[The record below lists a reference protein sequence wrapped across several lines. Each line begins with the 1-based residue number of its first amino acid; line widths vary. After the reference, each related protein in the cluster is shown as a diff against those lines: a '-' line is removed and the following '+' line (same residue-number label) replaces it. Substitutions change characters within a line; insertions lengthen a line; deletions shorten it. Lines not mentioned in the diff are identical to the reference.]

1 MEHLLLA
8 SSGMPSNIF
17 PWLFLVM
24 MMNRFLRRSPSSRG
38 YLHPQ
43 CQDDQVFVMLQRII
57 YSESHFLDP
66 RFRLLLMSQFGLTIF
81 LMNGLMRPCR
91 LFFYGID
98 RVKRWFPSPPQQ
110 IQRTITILITILS
123 NPLFQKPPFELSFS
137 IKGFSDWDKEF
148 RCRVMKGVLLSIP
161 ADFAELPEFL
171 ALVRHLIVAE
181 NPFWNSLVDVFICNH
196 FDEFPIH
203 RNDDYEKQ
211 CPGAFQNL
219 LTTIKSSTGSQ
230 NLLDFAI
237 LFQLPEEH
245 GGQVIFPND
254 CESFIEVIEKFVTC
268 MFQNLSNLPW
278 IKIEDDTIYFSS
290 IQKLSPDGI
299 ALSQRI
305 MKKLRRVHSLK
316 ISDNLMK
323 LLSDKNFED
332 SPECPECLV
341 YRGFE
346 LLLNLLK
353 LIQESNGV
361 IYAYIH
367 ACILIQ
373 TSTDPQKIW
382 ELRALRDLLTS
393 VIFWMNDESPDSSKY
408 DDSACKNYLY
418 LKEENRDNFEKF
430 LLECLLEP
438 DFLQTLEVLLQCS
451 DDFDLEDFAKVF
463 MDDSKFVEF
472 FRRYIQEKPRTWSR
486 A

>member
-1 MEHLLLA
+1 MDHLLLA

-17 PWLFLVM
+17 PRLFLVM

-66 RFRLLLMSQFGLTIF
+66 QFRLLLMSQFGLTIF
-81 LMNGLMRPCR
+81 LMNSLMRPWR

-110 IQRTITILITILS
+110 IQRTITILS

-196 FDEFPIH
+196 FDELEIP
-203 RNDDYEKQ
+203 RDDDYEKQ
-211 CPGAFQNL
+211 CPDALQKL
-219 LTTIKSSTGSQ
+219 LTMIESSSTGSQ
-230 NLLDFAI
+230 NLLDFAR

-245 GGQVIFPND
+245 GEQVIFPND
-254 CESFIEVIEKFVTC
+254 RESLLDVIEKFVTC
-268 MFQNLSNLPW
+268 MFQSLSKLPW

-299 ALSQRI
+299 ALSRRI
-305 MKKLRRVHSLK
+305 MEKLRRVHSLK
-316 ISDNLMK
+316 ISDDLMK

-373 TSTDPQKIW
+373 TSTDPHKIL
-382 ELRALRDLLTS
+382 ELRALRDLFTT

-438 DFLQTLEVLLQCS
+438 DFSQTLEVFLQS
-451 DDFDLEDFAKVF
+451 FDDSDLEDFAKVF
-463 MDDSKFVEF
+463 MDESEFVRL
-472 FRRYIQEKPRTWSR
+472 FRRYIQENPKTWCR